1 MPRDVE
7 LDIVAV
13 SAHPD
18 DTEIGCGGTLAKAAA
33 QGYKVGIID
42 LTDGEPT
49 PGSPSPEVR
58 LEEARKA
65 SEILGVTLRETL
77 SLPNR
82 KLFDDF
88 ESRLELARALR
99 KYRPRLV
106 ISIGG
111 KTVTF
116 SPDHYQAMLIIEAAV
131 FYCKLTKWEQYFD
144 PYPPCPV
151 PALVYWPTILRDPGI
166 PQNDFIVDIT
176 DTYEAKVDAILAYK
190 TQFAPGSP
198 NYERIVDWVEASAR
212 YNGSKAGFRYGELF
226 CTPQMPG
233 TDDVMKFLKLA

>member
-1 MPRDVE
+1 MPEDIE

-13 SAHPD
+13 AAHPD

-33 QGYKVGIID
+33 QGYRVGIID

-58 LEEARKA
+58 LKEAQRA
-65 SEILGVTLRETL
+65 SEILGITLRETL
-77 SLPNR
+77 SLANR
-82 KLFDDF
+82 RLFDDF

-111 KTVTF
+111 KTIAF
-116 SPDHYQAMLIIEAAV
+116 SPDHYQAMLIAEAAV
-131 FYCKLTKWEQYFD
+131 FYCKLTKWERHFD

-151 PALVYWPTILRDPGI
+151 PRLIYWPAISRDPGI
-166 PQNDFIVDIT
+166 PHNDFVVDIT
-176 DTYEAKVDAILAYK
+176 ETFETKVEAILAYK
-190 TQFAPGSP
+190 TQFSPGDP
-198 NYERIVDWVEASAR
+198 NYERVLKWVEVSAR
-212 YNGSKAGFRYGELF
+212 HNGVEAGFQYGELF
-226 CTPQMPG
+226 CTPQTHG